1 MASAASFGREARSTR
16 LRRPRR
22 GGRGRRPS
30 QIPKR
35 GIGGGAGRR
44 LVAVTTALLGHR
56 FVDGFVE
63 VVAKVVAHL
72 LTHALHEA
80 TDAGGI
86 GFLEIAERPWVGERL
101 PARFLGP
108 PPPGA

>member
-35 GIGGGAGRR
+35 GIGGGARRR
-44 LVAVTTALLGHR
+44 LVAFTTALLAHR
-56 FVDGFVE
+56 FVDGIVE
-63 VVAKVVAHL
+63 VVAKVVAGL
-72 LTHALHEA
+72 LAHAVAEA
-80 TDAGGI
+80 TDAGGLLSI
-86 GFLEIAERPWVGERL
+86 GFLG
-101 PARFLGP
+101 ARGIV
-108 PPPGA
+108 

>member
-86 GFLEIAERPWVGERL
+86 VLIALAAGRGTGERL
-101 PARFLGP
+101 QPRFLRRP
-108 PPPGA
+108 RRQA